1 MIINAQLIRDMRA
14 ERAWSQEDLAEA
26 TGLNLR
32 TIQRIEKSGNAS
44 LQSRKSLAV
53 AFDLDIADL
62 DPEEQQM
69 SPCPECRSEEVYRY
83 KEPIDCGANF
93 GGELLPKLAPSR
105 FSSAK
110 ILPVVC
116 ASCGYIRFF
125 AESKA
130 LAKLEKSAGW
140 TRA

>member
-1 MIINAQLIRDMRA
+1 MIISAQLIQDLRA
-14 ERAWSQEDLAEA
+14 ARAWSQQDLAEA

-32 TIQRIEKSGNAS
+32 TIQRIERGGNAS
-44 LQSRKSLAV
+44 LQSRKSLAM

-62 DPEEQQM
+62 DPKEQEM

-83 KEPIDCGANF
+83 KEPIDSGANF
-93 GGELLPKLAPSR
+93 GGELLPKLAPGR
-105 FSSAK
+105 FTSAK
-110 ILPVVC
+110 VLPVVC
-116 ASCGYIRFF
+116 AGCGYVRFF

-130 LAKLEKSAGW
+130 LAKLKTSAGW

>member
-1 MIINAQLIRDMRA
+1 MNAQLIRTLRA

-44 LQSRKSLAV
+44 FQSRRSLAL

-62 DPEEQQM
+62 DHTEQQM
-69 SPCPECRSEEVYRY
+69 SPCPECRSEEVFQY
-83 KEPIDCGANF
+83 KKPIESAF
-93 GGELLPKLAPSR
+93 LGGELLPNLASGP
-105 FSSAK
+105 FSAAK

-116 ASCGYIRFF
+116 ANCGYIRCF
-125 AESKA
+125 AENNA
-130 LAKLEKSAGW
+130 LAKLNTAKGW
-140 TRA
+140 TRV